1 MRILLA
7 VHQFPPD
14 YCAGT
19 ETLTLRTAQELQRRG
34 HTVRVLSGG
43 EYAPGM
49 ANSYDYSYHQVLVRR
64 LNPPPSPCWSGII
77 RSYHR
82 PDLAGLLHQALV
94 EFRPAVVHA
103 FHLRRLTLELVAA
116 CHRLEQPVTLTLTDY
131 WCCCPTGQLMLP
143 DESVCSGPDADS
155 ANCARHLAQRL
166 VPSLGMTPLTAWR
179 MLIGLGFFHGLR
191 QRPRAMRKALA
202 ACGAVMVSSQAM
214 AEVFHRNGFSDAT
227 LRIQPYG
234 IDLDGL
240 RDLPPRSQWRPEE
253 RPMRV
258 AFIGTLR
265 PAKGA
270 HVLLAALISWAE
282 TDAAAAGQAT
292 IALPLEV
299 NLYGSLEDDPAY
311 VTGLEQ
317 QITRLS
323 SMAPQV
329 TVRLRGC
336 FEPDQL
342 FQVLHH
348 QDVLVVPSL
357 WRENSPLI
365 VLQALA
371 ARLPLL
377 ASDVE
382 GIHQQINPGSN
393 GLLFPPG
400 DAVALGSALAG
411 LWRSPAQLDQLGR
424 GPVAVQGI
432 GAYVDRL
439 EDVYRELVGERK

>member
-1 MRILLA
+1 M
-7 VHQFPPD
+7 
-14 YCAGT
+14 
-19 ETLTLRTAQELQRRG
+19 QRRG

-49 ANSYDYSYHQVLVRR
+49 ASSYDYTYRKVLVRR
-64 LNPPPSPCWSGII
+64 LNPAPSPGLIGIT
-77 RSYHR
+77 RSYNR
-82 PDLAGLLHQALV
+82 PELAALLQQALV
-94 EFRPAVVHA
+94 EFRPSVVHA
-103 FHLRRLTLELVAA
+103 FHLRRLTLELLSA
-116 CHRLEQPVTLTLTDY
+116 CHRLELPVTFTLTDY
-131 WCCCPTGQLMLP
+131 WCCCPTGQLMLT
-143 DESVCSGPDADS
+143 DQSVCSGPDADS

-166 VPSLGMTPLTAWR
+166 VPPLGRTPLTAWR
-179 MLIGLGFFHGLR
+179 MLIGLGFFKGLR
-191 QRPRAMRKALA
+191 QRPPAMRKALA
-202 ACGAVMVSSQAM
+202 ACGVLMVSSDAM

-240 RDLPPRSQWRPEE
+240 RDLPPRSPWRPEQ

-270 HVLLAALISWAE
+270 HVLLSALISWAE
-282 TDAAAAGQAT
+282 TEAAAAGQAT
-292 IALPLEV
+292 IALPLDV

-311 VTGLEQ
+311 VTGLER

-329 TVRLRGC
+329 TVGLRGC

-342 FQVLHH
+342 FRVLHD

-377 ASDVE
+377 ASDVD
-382 GIHQQINPGSN
+382 GIHQQINPGRN

-400 DAVALGSALAG
+400 DADALGSALAG

-424 GPVAVQGI
+424 GPVTVQGI

-439 EDVYRELVGERK
+439 EEVYRELVDVQR